1 MISVSKKVEY
11 GVEIIAYLAKNAGK
25 TMSLSEAARD
35 LQLPYRFLGQ
45 VAARLR
51 RGEIIKG
58 REGKNGG
65 YVLTENWKKKNIY
78 DLLEAFGENKGL
90 VGCLGEDGDCVRAG
104 GCYLRGV
111 WRKVETGIYNELKKI
126 KLDEI
131 QKKDN

>member
-11 GVEIIAYLAKNAGK
+11 GVEIIAYLAKNTGK

-35 LQLPYRFLGQ
+35 LKLPYRFLGQ
-45 VAARLR
+45 VAAKL
-51 RGEIIKG
+51 GKGKIIKG

-65 YVLTENWKKKNIY
+65 YVLTGNWKKKNMY

-90 VGCLGEDGDCVRAG
+90 VGCLGEGGGCVREG
-104 GCYLRGV
+104 GCHLRGV
-111 WRKVETGIYNELKKI
+111 WQRVETGIYNELKKI

-131 QKKDN
+131 